1 MHQIE
6 ISLYYSSIRIFYQNV
21 QKGSQKWCGVLY
33 FSLCL
38 SRNWQLN
45 TNEQYSNTLIDC
57 TNIFNFFLQICH
69 IQIDD
74 TFFSVP
80 YMTVVHENISS
91 YSICLLYRNV
101 FYSHTFH
108 TNIFMY
114 EYEAIPTNVN
124 AQKSI
129 LCHGTDF
136 IFKSPLN
143 GEFTQYI
150 V

>member
-21 QKGSQKWCGVLY
+21 QNGSQKWCGVLY

-45 TNEQYSNTLIDC
+45 TNEQYSKTLIDC

-80 YMTVVHENISS
+80 YMTLVHENISS
-91 YSICLLYRNV
+91 YFKYMFVISECVLFTYIPYKYIYV
-101 FYSHTFH
+101 WIWSHTDQCEC
-108 TNIFMY
+108 TEI
-114 EYEAIPTNVN
+114 
-124 AQKSI
+124 
-129 LCHGTDF
+129 DF
-136 IFKSPLN
+136 VSWYWFY
-143 GEFTQYI
+143 F
-150 V
+150 